1 MNVISRTIT
10 GIIMVFI
17 GLTLIGISF
26 FSMLFLLIY
35 GFPILIIG
43 FVILFNK
50 KEDKIELIKSK
61 RRRK

>member
-10 GIIMVFI
+10 GIIMVFV
-17 GLTLIGISF
+17 GLTLIGMSF
-26 FSMLFLLIY
+26 FLNLLLLIY
-35 GFPILIIG
+35 GILILIIG